1 MGQVKAGA
9 IAERRADMIAGAAVA
24 LLLALGALALSWI
37 MAERLLARAIGL
49 ALILIG
55 FGVGFVVSSLRP
67 ARLTYDTTGLV
78 VWAGERK
85 AMTLGWE
92 RVERF
97 IVINSRSE
105 DGADQVG
112 WVRRH
117 ETNDFILRLPD
128 EDDDEEAAGRLE
140 SNFGLTAKKL
150 ARLLNARLAE
160 SRTP

>member
-1 MGQVKAGA
+1 MGQVKAGV

-37 MAERLLARAIGL
+37 LAERLLARAIISALFLAGL
-49 ALILIG
+49 AIVL
-55 FGVGFVVSSLRP
+55 FVDSLRP
-67 ARLTYDTTGLV
+67 ARLTYDATGLV
-78 VWAGERK
+78 VWAGERE
-85 AMTLGWE
+85 AMALGWE

-97 IVINSRSE
+97 IVINGRGE
-105 DGADQVG
+105 DSVDQVG

-128 EDDDEEAAGRLE
+128 EDDDEEAAGKLE

-160 SRTP
+160 SRAP